1 MSRKI
6 AVTMVVL
13 TFAMTSSSY
22 FIAKSVQAAEPATS
36 SRDFVRLAP
45 ADIEWVA
52 YPGLA
57 GELGVKQAFLY
68 GNPAEPGLYVLR
80 IHFPPGV
87 MSAPHS
93 HPDDRV
99 AVVLEGTWWSGTG
112 TTFDP
117 ELTVPVGPGS
127 YMLHPAGE
135 MHFDGARGEDV
146 ILQIV
151 GVGPGGK
158 TLSDKDAPDFALF
171 PLPAQP

>member
-1 MSRKI
+1 MRNKI
-6 AVTMVVL
+6 ASTTAIL
-13 TFAMTSSSY
+13 TLAIASSGY
-22 FIAKSVQAAEPATS
+22 FTGSSLQAAEAATA
-36 SRDFVRLAP
+36 RDFVRLAP
-45 ADIEWVA
+45 QDIEWVA

-57 GELGVKQAFLY
+57 GELGVKQAYLY

-112 TTFDP
+112 TNFDP

-158 TLSDKDAPDFALF
+158 TLADIASPDFARF

>member
-1 MSRKI
+1 MRRKI
-6 AVTMVVL
+6 AGTTAIL
-13 TFAMTSSSY
+13 TLVMASPGY
-22 FIAKSVQAAEPATS
+22 FSGNSAQAAEAAPS
-36 SRDFVRLAP
+36 GRDFVRLTP
-45 ADIEWVA
+45 AEIEWVA

-57 GELGVKQAFLY
+57 GELGVKQAYLY

-93 HPDDRV
+93 HPDDRI

-112 TTFDP
+112 TNFDP

-158 TLSDKDAPDFALF
+158 TLADEVAPDFARF